1 MMTREKAKEMAME
14 VIATREK
21 EKADKAK
28 VFVNDEVGKVIED
41 YAKCGKFECTIFIPS
56 HLDKTQVIELIKEKG
71 YEVHGEYAYAEF
83 KIIWE

>member
-1 MMTREKAKEMAME
+1 MMTREKAREMALE
-14 VIATREK
+14 VIAKAES
-21 EKADKAK
+21 EKAEKAK
-28 VFVNDEVGKVIED
+28 AFVNDEVAKVIED

-56 HLDKTQVIELIKEKG
+56 HLDKTQVLELIKEKG